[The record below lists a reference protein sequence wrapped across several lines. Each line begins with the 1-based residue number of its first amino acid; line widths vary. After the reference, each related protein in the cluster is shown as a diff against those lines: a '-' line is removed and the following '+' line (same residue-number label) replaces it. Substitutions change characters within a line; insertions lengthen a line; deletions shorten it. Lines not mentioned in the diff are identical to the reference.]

1 MAGRSDKRSNVRV
14 RALMATTGEGLIA
27 LDKDAVVRLMNE
39 AAEEM
44 IGLSRKAV
52 VGNPVESLGVPELA
66 TYTARKVAL
75 RSRNRVT

>member
-44 IGLSRKAV
+44 LGKSR
-52 VGNPVESLGVPELA
+52 
-66 TYTARKVAL
+66 TARRGAGG
-75 RSRNRVT
+75 T